1 MNRNLRGLLWAW
13 GAAIVGTLIVGQL
26 LVYGLLR
33 IQPGDRTD
41 LLALAI
47 IGIVSAVLGFWW
59 GRRTGGASG

>member
-13 GAAIVGTLIVGQL
+13 GAGLVGTLIVGQL

-41 LLALAI
+41 LLMLAI
-47 IGIVSAVLGFWW
+47 IAFASVVLGFWW
-59 GRRTGGASG
+59 GRRTGGAE